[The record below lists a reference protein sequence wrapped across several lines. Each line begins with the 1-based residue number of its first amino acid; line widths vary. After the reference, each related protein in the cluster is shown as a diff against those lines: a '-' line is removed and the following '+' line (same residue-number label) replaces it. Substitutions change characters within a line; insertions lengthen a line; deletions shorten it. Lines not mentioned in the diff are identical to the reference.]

1 VQEIA
6 HWSSVVRSPVS
17 PPVAFGRLPLASRPA
32 HIPTPE
38 IPDQAEWMLGS
49 TTAGTR
55 VRDPAAPTGRRDEL
69 DREMTP
75 SHDKPPIPILGECM
89 QFQLLGPL
97 EIIDNGR
104 PLTVNGSRQRAAL
117 GFLLLHV
124 NCVVATSR
132 LLKALWPL
140 GMPNT
145 GRKMLQNA
153 ISGLRGIIS
162 PSECDSDSPALLTH
176 APGYLLRAPSNCVD
190 LNRFRTM
197 VHNGQADMAAG
208 SWQRAART
216 LHDALALWRGPV
228 LADLVELGM
237 DWTELTAVRN
247 SRLAAL
253 EDYVE
258 AEFACGRYSE
268 VTNKL
273 ETWVAAEPLRE
284 RLCGQLMRA
293 HYHCG
298 RQADALG
305 VYRLTRTRLIEELGL
320 DPGRELQE
328 LERAILNQ
336 ELVLKPPRYPFR
348 SAPTAIEAE
357 PHHVLTVS
365 TRDVK
370 PPSGEYVAETAP
382 AQTEQAQTESAE
394 STTVR
399 LPESACS
406 DVARTSGYAAAEIK
420 RVSVVL
426 VMTRVDREVDYAG
439 PEDVDMVSRHVA
451 ATVRAEAA
459 HLDGIIGG
467 TIGPLWLALFGST
480 RSREDDAARSVRAA
494 MAIRDRLRSREPLSS
509 DSTPLTVTV
518 AVTTGDALVRRRED
532 NGHEPPMV
540 TGTVLD
546 QCLRLLMQV
555 PPNEVRACIET
566 RLASD
571 SVIAYDDVHDPVKGS
586 LATAVLPRREEPR
599 LATPFVSRDREL
611 DMLLGALDQVS
622 RRSRPHLVT
631 VLGEPGIGKSRLV
644 AEFEQA
650 VTGGAGSTP
659 FVIGRTPHFRGHGA
673 LAALADGVKSYAG
686 VCDLDPIG
694 RIEGKLAD
702 AVTRLVGVGA
712 RSIWMLSHLRA
723 LLGLGGTGGDQNISR
738 ESFPAWRQFLEEA
751 SREGP
756 LVLVVEDLHLAENL
770 LLDFID
776 YITVNTGSFP
786 LLVVVTARTE
796 LLDRRPAW
804 GGGKAGANTITLD
817 PLSDDHAAQLL
828 ASLGGQPVT
837 DVFRAVISRID
848 GNPLFAV
855 EYARMLREEI
865 SDEFGKLSDTVLPVP
880 QLVQRVVAS
889 RLDSLPAEAKAALVD
904 AAVLRENVCAAG
916 VVAVRG
922 RAAEEVSGV
931 LEYLERHDLLT
942 RARRPDLSPASYEF
956 RHTLIRDVAYLTIPQ
971 AVRADKHQRAAAWL
985 ELSCGQ
991 NSDLLAYHHSSS
1003 LIASRAPA
1011 QRTVLEM
1018 TPCSK

>member
-1 VQEIA
+1 M
-6 HWSSVVRSPVS
+6 S
-17 PPVAFGRLPLASRPA
+17 
-32 HIPTPE
+32 
-38 IPDQAEWMLGS
+38 
-49 TTAGTR
+49 GTGK
-55 VRDPAAPTGRRDEL
+55 TKT
-69 DREMTP
+69 MTP
-75 SHDKPPIPILGECM
+75 PHDKPPIPIVGECM

-97 EIIDNGR
+97 EVVDNGR
-104 PLTVNGSRQRAAL
+104 PLAVNGSRQRAAL

-132 LLKALWPL
+132 LLKALWPHS
-140 GMPNT
+140 MPNT

-162 PSECDSDSPALLTH
+162 PSECDSDSPVLLTH

-190 LNRFRTM
+190 LNRFHTM
-197 VHNGQADMAAG
+197 VHNGRADMTAG

-247 SRLAAL
+247 ARLAAL

-273 ETWVAAEPLRE
+273 ETWVGAEPLRE

-298 RQADALG
+298 RQADALS
-305 VYRLTRTRLIEELGL
+305 VYRRTRMRLIEELGL

-336 ELVLKPPRYPFR
+336 ELVLKPPRYPSR
-348 SAPTAIEAE
+348 SVPTSIEAE
-357 PHHVLTVS
+357 PHRVLTIG
-365 TRDVK
+365 TRNTK
-370 PPSGEYVAETAP
+370 PPSGEYVAETEP
-382 AQTEQAQTESAE
+382 AQTEVAE

-406 DVARTSGYAAAEIK
+406 HVARTSEYAAAEIK

-426 VMTRVDREVDYAG
+426 VMTRADSKIDYAG
-439 PEDVDMVSRHVA
+439 PEDVDMVSRHIA

-459 HLDGIIGG
+459 HFDGIIGG

-494 MAIRDRLRSREPLSS
+494 MAIRDRLCSREPLS
-509 DSTPLTVTV
+509 V

-532 NGHEPPMV
+532 NDHEPPIV
-540 TGTVLD
+540 TGTVID
-546 QCLRLLMQV
+546 RCLRLLMQV
-555 PPNEVRACIET
+555 PPNEVRTCVET
-566 RLASD
+566 RRASD

-586 LATAVLPRREEPR
+586 LATGFLPRREEPR
-599 LATPFVSRDREL
+599 LATPFVSRNREL
-611 DMLLGALDQVS
+611 DMLFGALDQVD

-650 VTGGAGSTP
+650 VTGGAGSTR
-659 FVIGRTPHFRGHGA
+659 FIIGRTPHFRGHGA

-686 VCDLDPIG
+686 VRDLDPVG

-723 LLGLGGTGGDQNISR
+723 LLGLDGTGGDQNISR

-756 LVLVVEDLHLAENL
+756 LVLVVEDLHLAEDL
-770 LLDFID
+770 FLDFID

-828 ASLGGQPVT
+828 ASLCGQPVT
-837 DVFRAVISRID
+837 DVFRAVISHID

-865 SDEFGKLSDTVLPVP
+865 SDELGKLRDIVLPVP
-880 QLVQRVVAS
+880 PLVHRVVAS

-922 RAAEEVSGV
+922 RAAEEVSGA

-942 RARRPDLSPASYEF
+942 RARRPDLNPPSYEF

-971 AVRADKHQRAAAWL
+971 AVRADKHRRAAAWL

-991 NSDLLAYHHSSS
+991 NSDLLAYHRSSY
-1003 LIASRAPA
+1003 LIASRVPV
-1011 QRTVLEM
+1011 QRTALEM
-1018 TPCSK
+1018 TPAST